1 MLYYNRIDIS
11 KGTDPIKNN
20 RSKECMIYHHW
31 LFNHGFKFQHA
42 VSNSCHDL
50 AILCLNI
57 IDIAIINVKI
67 LIIVVLLITLASMK

>member
-1 MLYYNRIDIS
+1 MYYNRIDIS

-31 LFNHGFKFQHA
+31 LFNHGFKFHDA
-42 VSNSCHDL
+42 SNSCHDL

-57 IDIAIINVKI
+57 SDIAIINVKI
-67 LIIVVLLITLASMK
+67 LIIVVLFITLASMK

>member
-31 LFNHGFKFQHA
+31 FFNHGFKFQDA
-42 VSNSCHDL
+42 SNSCHDL

-57 IDIAIINVKI
+57 SDIAIINVKI
-67 LIIVVLLITLASMK
+67 LIIVVLFITLASMK